1 MMRAAY
7 VTELGS
13 PANIQVGELAEP
25 KLGALDVL
33 VRTQALTVNF
43 VDTLVR
49 SGRYPT
55 PKTFPFVIGRDLV
68 GVVAAKGDAVN
79 DFSVGDAVWSNSLG
93 HRGLQGSFAEFAAVP
108 HDRLY
113 PLPDAADPV
122 ETVAL
127 LHPAGTAYLALFREA
142 GLRYGETVVV
152 SGAAGAVGS
161 TAVQFAAASGA
172 HVIATAREED
182 AGGCRSA
189 GAGMV
194 FDYRDPDLW
203 ARIGAA
209 APGGVH
215 VFLETSRHYDFPQT
229 LPLLARG
236 GRFILIT
243 SMGPPAQL
251 PLEQLYLRDASVRGF
266 TISTATVTDLA
277 EAARAINDG
286 ISRRLLRVR
295 IGTQLPLEESAQA
308 HRLMEEG
315 TRGRIIVL
323 PWRRT
328 SPLLFGLARLKGE
341 ISGGSPGR

>member
-33 VRTQALTVNF
+33 VRTQALAVNF
-43 VDTLVR
+43 VDSLVR

-68 GVVAAKGDAVN
+68 GVVTAKGDAV
-79 DFSVGDAVWSNSLG
+79 DGFGVGDAVWSNSLG

-113 PLPDAADPV
+113 PLPDGADPA

-189 GAGMV
+189 GADAGHRRSTGLDSTPM
-194 FDYRDPDLW
+194 RS
-203 ARIGAA
+203 I
-209 APGGVH
+209 
-215 VFLETSRHYDFPQT
+215 S
-229 LPLLARG
+229 
-236 GRFILIT
+236 T
-243 SMGPPAQL
+243 SMRPPRRTRSTFWTAPPPA
-251 PLEQLYLRDASVRGF
+251 DARSAVPMAMTSPG
-266 TISTATVTDLA
+266 S
-277 EAARAINDG
+277 
-286 ISRRLLRVR
+286 RVR
-295 IGTQLPLEESAQA
+295 
-308 HRLMEEG
+308 
-315 TRGRIIVL
+315 
-323 PWRRT
+323 
-328 SPLLFGLARLKGE
+328 
-341 ISGGSPGR
+341 